1 MTDYGLP
8 ILATLALWWG
18 STGAIFYVDNLPPR
32 TFRYTMI
39 GATALVALALWG
51 LVATSDN
58 TTTGAAYGAFS
69 YGLICWG
76 WQIVSY
82 YTGFV
87 TGPRNTPCPPEL
99 RGLSRFVEAVRTS
112 LYHEMFALAGAA
124 LLLAITH
131 GHANNL
137 GFWTYVT
144 LWWMHE
150 SAKLNVFFGVPN
162 LGEEMLPEHLRYLAT
177 YMTRRPMN
185 VFFPFSVTIS
195 TVITVLLAQRALS
208 PTATS
213 FEAAGY
219 AMLST
224 MMILAIAEHWFLV
237 TPFHANALWTWS
249 GQRAP
254 RTRVGRDLLM
264 MGAAG
269 SLTSVGVSGA
279 LESWSPDPPALCDA
293 GLLHRVLETIGTGAF
308 GEVECVRGVV
318 RTHANWICFEL
329 AGQSAS
335 MSSFS
340 PKKPQEPL
348 VIAMGRRFDR
358 VRLQAAFDAC
368 AAPI

>member
-51 LVATSDN
+51 LVATSDD

-124 LLLAITH
+124 LLLAMTH
-131 GHANNL
+131 GRVNQL

-162 LGEEMLPEHLRYLAT
+162 LGEEMLPEHLRYLAS

-195 TVITVLLAQRALS
+195 TVVTVWLGARAMSATTPFELTGFTMLATLMAL
-208 PTATS
+208 AV
-213 FEAAGY
+213 
-219 AMLST
+219 
-224 MMILAIAEHWFLV
+224 AEHWFLV
-237 TPFHANALWTWS
+237 IPLNANALWGPMSRKPTTDLS
-249 GQRAP
+249 AVLESEFAALEAFCENAP
-254 RTRVGRDLLM
+254 
-264 MGAAG
+264 AG
-269 SLTSVGVSGA
+269 T
-279 LESWSPDPPALCDA
+279 ESWSSPLPALCDA
-293 GLLHRVLETIGTGAF
+293 RNLAHVLELVAAGAF
-308 GEVECVRGVV
+308 GEVEAVKGAM
-318 RTHANWICFEL
+318 RTRAHWIAFEITGRRARMAPFAPQRL
-329 AGQSAS
+329 
-335 MSSFS
+335 
-340 PKKPQEPL
+340 QEPL
-348 VIAMGRRFDR
+348 IVATGRRFDR
-358 VRLQAAFDAC
+358 QRLRAALEGC
-368 AAPI
+368 AA